1 MYSFIPTCTCKCIC
15 KLSIFFLTQLNDIA
29 VISCALAVL
38 ILICLFFLFIYST
51 EHTEVKDLFIEAARL
66 MKNGEIDA
74 DVQVWIICF

>member
-1 MYSFIPTCTCKCIC
+1 MCTG
-15 KLSIFFLTQLNDIA
+15 SINFDLL
-29 VISCALAVL
+29 V
-38 ILICLFFLFIYST
+38 FLFIYST